1 MKETISVNLAS
12 QAFTFDKDA
21 YRRLKEY
28 LDAIRRRLPA
38 GDPEILNDVEARLA
52 EIFRSRI
59 SSPMM
64 VVTLQMVQGAM
75 AQMGDPSEFGELP
88 TGEKRD
94 EASVDAESASCV
106 SSRHLYRS
114 RTNRSIAGVCGGIAE
129 FFGIDPTILRLITL
143 FLILFGGLSLWVY
156 WSAVCRFGSISCCGS
171 SCPKVPNGSK
181 GIPGR
186 LSPARDCPGRGL
198 RISDMRTGPGY

>member
-64 VVTLQMVQGAM
+64 VVTLQMVQGAI
-75 AQMGDPSEFGELP
+75 L
-88 TGEKRD
+88 RN
-94 EASVDAESASCV
+94 SASC
-106 SSRHLYRS
+106 R
-114 RTNRSIAGVCGGIAE
+114 
-129 FFGIDPTILRLITL
+129 
-143 FLILFGGLSLWVY
+143 
-156 WSAVCRFGSISCCGS
+156 
-171 SCPKVPNGSK
+171 
-181 GIPGR
+181 PGR
-186 LSPARDCPGRGL
+186 SETRRPWMRRVPRASVPGTCTVRGRIVRSQACAAESLSSSGSTRRSCALSRC
-198 RISDMRTGPGY
+198 S

>member
-64 VVTLQMVQGAM
+64 VVTLQMVRGASG
-75 AQMGDPSEFGELP
+75 AMGDPSEFGELP

-129 FFGIDPTILRLITL
+129 FFGIDSTILRLITL

-156 WSAVCRFGSISCCGS
+156 IILWIVIPSEPLNCIS
-171 SCPKVPNGSK
+171 SK
-181 GIPGR
+181 SKN
-186 LSPARDCPGRGL
+186 LF
-198 RISDMRTGPGY
+198 

>member
-75 AQMGDPSEFGELP
+75 AIHRS
-88 TGEKRD
+88 
-94 EASVDAESASCV
+94 SASCRPGRSETRRPWMRRV
-106 SSRHLYRS
+106 PRASVPGTCTARGRIVRSQACAEELLNSS
-114 RTNRSIAGVCGGIAE
+114 
-129 FFGIDPTILRLITL
+129 
-143 FLILFGGLSLWVY
+143 
-156 WSAVCRFGSISCCGS
+156 GSIRRSCA
-171 SCPKVPNGSK
+171 
-181 GIPGR
+181 
-186 LSPARDCPGRGL
+186 LSRC
-198 RISDMRTGPGY
+198 S

>member
-94 EASVDAESASCV
+94 EASVDAESASC
-106 SSRHLYRS
+106 
-114 RTNRSIAGVCGGIAE
+114 A
-129 FFGIDPTILRLITL
+129 
-143 FLILFGGLSLWVY
+143 
-156 WSAVCRFGSISCCGS
+156 
-171 SCPKVPNGSK
+171 
-181 GIPGR
+181 IPGTCTVR
-186 LSPARDCPGRGL
+186 GRIVRSQACAAESLSSSGSTRRSCALSRC
-198 RISDMRTGPGY
+198 S

>member
-75 AQMGDPSEFGELP
+75 AQMGDPSEFGELADR
-88 TGEKRD
+88 GEARRGVRGCGECLVRQFPALVPFAD
-94 EASVDAESASCV
+94 ESFDRRRV
-106 SSRHLYRS
+106 RR
-114 RTNRSIAGVCGGIAE
+114 NR
-129 FFGIDPTILRLITL
+129 
-143 FLILFGGLSLWVY
+143 
-156 WSAVCRFGSISCCGS
+156 
-171 SCPKVPNGSK
+171 
-181 GIPGR
+181 
-186 LSPARDCPGRGL
+186 
-198 RISDMRTGPGY
+198 

>member
-52 EIFRSRI
+52 RFSGPGFIADDGRYPSDGAGCNGSNGRSIGVRR
-59 SSPMM
+59 
-64 VVTLQMVQGAM
+64 A
-75 AQMGDPSEFGELP
+75 A

-106 SSRHLYRS
+106 NSRHLYRS

-129 FFGIDPTILRLITL
+129 FFGIDSTILRLITL

-156 WSAVCRFGSISCCGS
+156 IILWIVIPSEPLNCIS
-171 SCPKVPNGSK
+171 SK
-181 GIPGR
+181 
-186 LSPARDCPGRGL
+186 SKN
-198 RISDMRTGPGY
+198 MF